1 MVSRAPVAGSDP
13 SSSDPKSGSELG
25 SAARE
30 MRAAEPYIGAVWK
43 LVGGAVVGVLG
54 GYFLDRLLGTTPWML
69 VSLSTLGIGVGFY
82 AFIRAMLKLGA
93 K

>member
-1 MVSRAPVAGSDP
+1 MAELPKNESPP
-13 SSSDPKSGSELG
+13 SEDGAELSST
-25 SAARE
+25 ARQL
-30 MRAAEPYIGAVWK
+30 RAAEPYIGAVWK

-54 GYFLDRLLGTTPWML
+54 GYFLAKALDTTPWLL